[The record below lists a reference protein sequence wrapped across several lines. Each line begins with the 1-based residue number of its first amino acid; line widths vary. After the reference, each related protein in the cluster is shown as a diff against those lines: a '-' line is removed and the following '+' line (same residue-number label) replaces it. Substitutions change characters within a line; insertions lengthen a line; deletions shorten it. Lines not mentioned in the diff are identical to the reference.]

1 MTPQPEKSKALSVAL
16 WVAQALL
23 AVLFVGTGVFKL
35 VTPVATL
42 AGLWPWAGEYPA
54 LVRATGIIDLAGGL
68 GLVLPALTRRRPGL
82 TALAAAGCALLQVCA
97 IAFHLTRGEGA
108 NTPFNFAVLAL
119 TLFVLWGRRAKPSV
133 QPDGQ

>member
-1 MTPQPEKSKALSVAL
+1 MTPQPKKSKVLPVAL
-16 WVAQALL
+16 WIAQALL
-23 AVLFVGTGVFKL
+23 AALYVGTGLFKL

-82 TALAAAGCALLQVCA
+82 MVLSAAGCALLQVGA
-97 IAFHLTRGEGA
+97 IVFHVARGEGA

-119 TLFVLWGRRAKPSV
+119 TLFVLWGRRAKAPV
-133 QPDGQ
+133 QPNGQ